1 LWRVDVVL
9 RRAGATDEQAD
20 EVVGRLAEGL
30 STVPRSD
37 DEAIFRD
44 IESTASY
51 DIPPPEG
58 SVGVSLWVRA
68 DSVGAAVQVGF
79 DAVQT
84 AAAEIIGKTLPL
96 WDLRVVPRSAMSTRD
111 EFESGATHLHPAD

>member
-1 LWRVDVVL
+1 ML

-20 EVVGRLAEGL
+20 EVVGRLAKDL

-111 EFESGATHLHPAD
+111 EFESRATHLHPED